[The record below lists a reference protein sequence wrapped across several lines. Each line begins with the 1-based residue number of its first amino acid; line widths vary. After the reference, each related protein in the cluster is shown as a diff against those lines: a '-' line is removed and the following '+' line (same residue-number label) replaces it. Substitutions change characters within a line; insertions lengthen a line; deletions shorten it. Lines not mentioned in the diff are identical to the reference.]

1 MYMYFKLHTYND
13 NAYSPCIRFL
23 LLAVTK
29 HAGQRHLSERLSLP
43 QLRGYKEVRGDSSK
57 NSSRNHSAPPPT
69 DSWLTH
75 A

>member
-13 NAYSPCIRFL
+13 NAYSPCISFL

-43 QLRGYKEVRGDSSK
+43 QLRGYKSGETEVKTQAETIVHHHLLIHGLLMLS
-57 NSSRNHSAPPPT
+57 
-69 DSWLTH
+69 
-75 A
+75 